1 MMEKEKKIQMTAM
14 EEDILYQ
21 SGIKFFNVFDTY
33 LREKK
38 INTRQLI
45 QGVISERAFLDIK
58 KGKHTLAKSDLE
70 FLMQRMG
77 IVTDYFETIVSR
89 RELDDW
95 RLRED
100 ICLCVFERP
109 DEATKRLEQ
118 YQKNFQQGKNG
129 IQKIQEQFYLK
140 MKWILFGKV
149 LKAEQ
154 LYKLASDSV
163 SCTVSDEKWQE
174 KLESLYVGPAELEAM
189 LLVVWSLFL
198 LGNNGKALTL
208 FWKIKLYPEEHGWE
222 PRMQQMIVPQIV
234 LIGMRLLE
242 EFHMDEK
249 AYQLGETGV
258 ELLRNQC
265 SQRYA
270 YPVLKELCRIGKK
283 LKKEGERQQQIKNF
297 TDTFEIIYKA
307 NQVPCMRIWQCNSI
321 KNSYDISLVL
331 KRMRCSLEKTQLE
344 ICTDENGFP
353 FLSVKQ
359 LSRIEKGQNR
369 PSGEVFR
376 YLTRK
381 MERKIDW
388 IMPMLET
395 DSVQALSIRQ
405 DIMYLDGMKQLN
417 KEKELIEKLKTIMGE
432 ENCKKP
438 YICQELMFV
447 ETSLEYEAGH
457 ITAKEAQKLYYEA
470 LSYTFPIEYLSR
482 KMLPFIRREEG
493 MLISNIAYLHHKIG
507 ETAKAQELVE
517 KLYEVFRPQQ
527 QLFKINNPACAV
539 MLGQYSSLLGD
550 VDEYQKAL
558 DIDITNFQCEINDSY
573 LVLING
579 LLYNQA
585 WDHYELDKNKYQR
598 RYRQEFSSAQIMA
611 DFIKDSKSASL
622 YQKRRK
628 KYLE

>member
-1 MMEKEKKIQMTAM
+1 MTAM

-33 LREKK
+33 RREKK

-58 KGKHTLAKSDLE
+58 KGKHTPAKSDWE

-129 IQKIQEQFYLK
+129 IQEQFYLK

-154 LYKLASDSV
+154 LYKIASDSV

-198 LGNNGKALTL
+198 LGNNDKALTL

-270 YPVLKELCRIGKK
+270 Y
-283 LKKEGERQQQIKNF
+283 
-297 TDTFEIIYKA
+297 
-307 NQVPCMRIWQCNSI
+307 
-321 KNSYDISLVL
+321 
-331 KRMRCSLEKTQLE
+331 
-344 ICTDENGFP
+344 
-353 FLSVKQ
+353 
-359 LSRIEKGQNR
+359 
-369 PSGEVFR
+369 SG
-376 YLTRK
+376 
-381 MERKIDW
+381 
-388 IMPMLET
+388 
-395 DSVQALSIRQ
+395 SS
-405 DIMYLDGMKQLN
+405 GM
-417 KEKELIEKLKTIMGE
+417 
-432 ENCKKP
+432 
-438 YICQELMFV
+438 V
-447 ETSLEYEAGH
+447 
-457 ITAKEAQKLYYEA
+457 
-470 LSYTFPIEYLSR
+470 
-482 KMLPFIRREEG
+482 
-493 MLISNIAYLHHKIG
+493 
-507 ETAKAQELVE
+507 
-517 KLYEVFRPQQ
+517 
-527 QLFKINNPACAV
+527 
-539 MLGQYSSLLGD
+539 
-550 VDEYQKAL
+550 
-558 DIDITNFQCEINDSY
+558 
-573 LVLING
+573 
-579 LLYNQA
+579 
-585 WDHYELDKNKYQR
+585 
-598 RYRQEFSSAQIMA
+598 
-611 DFIKDSKSASL
+611 
-622 YQKRRK
+622 
-628 KYLE
+628 